1 MGMLKIKEEN
11 LKVDILKIV
20 GSSIAS
26 VIVLFILT
34 KLMGKRQLSQLS
46 MFDYIN
52 GITIGSIAAEMA
64 TSLEGDVW
72 QPLVSMLIYA
82 FFAIII
88 SYASCKSLVLR
99 KFFTGKPLILMK
111 NGKLSKKNLKKAKL
125 DLDEFLV
132 QCRNSGYFDISN
144 INVALLES
152 NGKISFLPMSPQ
164 RPATPQDLNITV
176 QQEEMQISLILDGK
190 LLEENLKTMGKEE
203 KWLQKKL
210 NESGISKIEDV
221 FLATCDY
228 QDNFNAYPKD
238 SDVN

>member
-1 MGMLKIKEEN
+1 M
-11 LKVDILKIV
+11 DILKIIF
-20 GSSIAS
+20 SSIAS

-64 TSLEGDVW
+64 TSLEDEVW
-72 QPLVSMLIYA
+72 QPLVAMLVYA

-88 SYASCKSLVLR
+88 SYASCKSIALR
-99 KFFTGKPLILMK
+99 KFFTGKPLFLIK

-125 DLDEFLV
+125 DVNEFLV

-164 RPATPQDLNITV
+164 RPATPQDLNIKV
-176 QQEEMQISLILDGK
+176 KQEEMQINLILDGK
-190 LLEENLKTMGKEE
+190 LLEENLKMMGKEE

-210 NESGISKIEDV
+210 DELKISNIEDV

-228 QDNFNAYPKD
+228 QDNFNAYLKD
-238 SDVN
+238 NDID